1 MSSILSKFALL
12 TPNKARFFFDLL
24 CGINASLF
32 TLFIL
37 RETSSLVGAWFAVL
51 ALSPVVFL
59 FLNTLFGL
67 YSSFRVSGIF
77 IKVAILAISSVLTAF
92 ALYNVTGSLV
102 AGVLWAFLAA
112 MPTVLVRLVL
122 EISRGKRFINS
133 ISAVLDERGPVL
145 VIGGAGYIGTCVVDE
160 LLRRNK
166 AVRILDKLMYGADPL
181 HSHRGRQGLELIEGD
196 CADLS
201 KLTTAMR
208 GASSVVHLAGLVGD
222 PACAVSPEFT
232 RQSNIISTRLAKE
245 VAEGLG
251 IRRFVFASSCS
262 VYGLSEQ
269 EVKEGD
275 ILNPV
280 SLYATTKIDSERELL
295 QSVRDEFIVTILRF
309 ATVFG
314 HSQRP
319 RFDLVGNLFAA
330 QAWNHGE
337 ITVIGPDQWRPFIH
351 VTDLARAIVLVLQS
365 PSRRVQNQIF
375 NVGDERLNLTIL
387 DLAKAVQNVC
397 LQFGKNV
404 KINVQTEGTNDR
416 RNYRVSFKKIKTSL
430 KYLAKT
436 SVEDGIIEILQNFQK
451 GVYKNYQDPLYSNLL
466 TTKTLVN
473 SGWRKSKE
481 SLFTSLEENT

>member
-1 MSSILSKFALL
+1 
-12 TPNKARFFFDLL
+12 
-24 CGINASLF
+24 
-32 TLFIL
+32 
-37 RETSSLVGAWFAVL
+37 
-51 ALSPVVFL
+51 
-59 FLNTLFGL
+59 
-67 YSSFRVSGIF
+67 
-77 IKVAILAISSVLTAF
+77 
-92 ALYNVTGSLV
+92 
-102 AGVLWAFLAA
+102 
-112 MPTVLVRLVL
+112 
-122 EISRGKRFINS
+122 
-133 ISAVLDERGPVL
+133 
-145 VIGGAGYIGTCVVDE
+145 
-160 LLRRNK
+160 
-166 AVRILDKLMYGADPL
+166 
-181 HSHRGRQGLELIEGD
+181 
-196 CADLS
+196 
-201 KLTTAMR
+201 MR

-275 ILNPV
+275 SLNPV
-280 SLYATTKIDSERELL
+280 SLYATTKIDSEKELL

-387 DLAKAVQNVC
+387 DLAKAVQKVC
-397 LQFGKNV
+397 LQIGKNV
-404 KINVQTEGTNDR
+404 KINIKSEGANDR
-416 RNYRVSFKKIKTSL
+416 RNYRVSFKKIKNRL
-430 KYLAKT
+430 KYSAET
-436 SVEDGIIEILQNFQK
+436 GVEDGIIEILQNFKK
-451 GVYKNYQDPLYSNLL
+451 GIYKNYQDPLYSNLL

-473 SGWRKSKE
+473 SGWRKSNK